1 MIVEKEIEKMIIKG
15 KRTKMKLKLKIKK
28 KKMMKFPK
36 KKNLKVRIIQN

>member
-36 KKNLKVRIIQN
+36 KKNLKVIII